1 MLFRSREVITDSE
14 GGNPRYMFGKLHGSR
29 FWNDRKRTNTQ
40 RANSKSAIVKAEVLT
55 MSSSSNS
62 HKTTAPM
69 TGRKRIQV
77 RMGNV
82 DASSS
87 NITVLYSCIMS

>member
-1 MLFRSREVITDSE
+1 MEADSGMNRRS
-14 GGNPRYMFGKLHGSR
+14 
-29 FWNDRKRTNTQ
+29 TNTQ
-40 RANSKSAIVKAEVLT
+40 RANSKSAIVKAEVRT

-62 HKTTAPM
+62 HRTTAPM

-77 RMGNV
+77 RIGNV

-87 NITVLYSCIMS
+87 IITVL